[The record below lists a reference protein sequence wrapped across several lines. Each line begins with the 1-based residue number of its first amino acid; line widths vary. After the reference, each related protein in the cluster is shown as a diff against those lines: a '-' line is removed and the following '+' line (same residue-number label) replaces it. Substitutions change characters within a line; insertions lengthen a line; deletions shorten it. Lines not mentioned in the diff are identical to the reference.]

1 MRTNA
6 RNVARRAAVLLGAAL
21 ISMQAVSHI
30 KNEATQY
37 PDIEFSDARFDI
49 VMLVGAGIIPETPVF
64 EPDKPLSRREL
75 ATWAALARGL
85 RPGGETP
92 DTDEL
97 ADAALGA
104 GLVDSLDGEAT
115 ISDLDTLFFGGA
127 GNAANPDSVPT
138 KAEAAAFIASHLDTV
153 SGLALLQS
161 RNLESGATGVVA
173 PVETKKGHHG
183 SVYVITVDETTLP
196 MDAHGR
202 VANGPTDLL
211 QWEGRTVRRSF
222 VRSRGAMSVWTYLE
236 AQPIGSEAVEPA
248 PDEAGNS
255 GTARTDVMN
264 AEEAGKVTMPPDD
277 PFQVPVRL
285 LGLVIAV
292 LVLGFVLFYR
302 RRP

>member
-6 RNVARRAAVLLGAAL
+6 RNVACRAAVLLGAAL
-21 ISMQAVSHI
+21 MSMQAVSHI

-115 ISDLDTLFFGGA
+115 IGDVDTLFFGGA
-127 GNAANPDSVPT
+127 GNAANPDSIPT

-183 SVYVITVDETTLP
+183 SVYVITVGETTLP

-222 VRSRGAMSVWTYLE
+222 VRNSGAASVWTYLE

-248 PDEAGNS
+248 PGDAVRADSVEAD
-255 GTARTDVMN
+255 AMN
-264 AEEAGKVTMPPDD
+264 AEQVGPAAVPPDD
-277 PFQVPVRL
+277 PTKFPVGL
-285 LGLVIAV
+285 LGLVVAV

>member
-6 RNVARRAAVLLGAAL
+6 RNVMRRAAVMLGAAL
-21 ISMQAVSHI
+21 ISMPTVAHI
-30 KNEATQY
+30 KNEASQF

-49 VMLVGAGIIPETPVF
+49 VMLVGAGVIPETPVF

-97 ADAALGA
+97 ADAALAA
-104 GLVDSLDGEAT
+104 GIVDSLDGEAT
-115 ISDLDTLFFGGA
+115 IDDLDALFFDGTGDVTD
-127 GNAANPDSVPT
+127 PDSTPT
-138 KAEAAAFIASHLDTV
+138 KAEAAAFIASHLDSA
-153 SGLALLQS
+153 SGLELLQS
-161 RNLESGATGVVA
+161 RNLEPGATGAVA

-183 SVYVITVDETTLP
+183 SVYVITVGDTTLP

-222 VRSRGAMSVWTYLE
+222 VRSRGATSVWMYLE
-236 AQPIGSEAVEPA
+236 AQPIGGESVEPA
-248 PDEAGNS
+248 PGAAEHSDAAA
-255 GTARTDVMN
+255 TVVMN
-264 AEEAGKVTMPPDD
+264 GEEAGPVTLPPDD
-277 PFQVPVRL
+277 DADVPVKL

-292 LVLGFVLFYR
+292 LVLGFMLFYR
-302 RRP
+302 RRR

>member
-1 MRTNA
+1 MRKNA
-6 RNVARRAAVLLGAAL
+6 RNVARRATVLLGAAL
-21 ISMQAVSHI
+21 VSMQALSHI
-30 KNEATQY
+30 KNEASQF

-49 VMLVGAGIIPETPVF
+49 VMLVGAGILPETPVF

-97 ADAALGA
+97 ADAALDA
-104 GLVDSLDGEAT
+104 GLVDSLDGDAT
-115 ISDLDTLFFGGA
+115 IGDVDALFFGGA
-127 GNAANPDSVPT
+127 GNAANPDSIPT
-138 KAEAAAFIASHLDTV
+138 KAEAAAFIAAHLDSA

-161 RNLESGATGVVA
+161 RDLESGATGVVA
-173 PVETKKGHHG
+173 PVETKRGHHG
-183 SVYVITVDETTLP
+183 SVYVITVGNTTLP

-222 VRSRGAMSVWTYLE
+222 VRSRGATPVWTYLE
-236 AQPIGSEAVEPA
+236 AQPIGGESVEPA
-248 PDEAGNS
+248 PGDVV
-255 GTARTDVMN
+255 RTGSLETDAMN
-264 AEEAGKVTMPPDD
+264 AREPGPGAAPPDD
-277 PFQVPVRL
+277 AIDIPLGL
-285 LGLVIAV
+285 LGLVTAV